1 MDQKNICMSCMEEKT
16 KDTACPHCGWEEGSA
31 PESALHLPPGTVLQE
46 KYLIG
51 RALGQGGFGITY
63 LAWDM
68 NLNLKLAV
76 KEYLPRELAYRTGG
90 SSVI

>member
-1 MDQKNICMSCMEEKT
+1 MDYKRCLNCMEEIKT
-16 KDTACPHCGWEEGSA
+16 TQTCPKCGHDNVSSVS
-31 PESALHLPPGTVLQE
+31 ESALHLPPGTVLQE

-68 NLNLKLAV
+68 NLNLKLAI
-76 KEYLPRELAYRTGG
+76 KEYLPQ
-90 SSVI
+90 